1 MLSDALDRLN
11 DFIYLLHIAKNQMQ
25 HHKGLVQL
33 TSSGVELQSDM
44 KLEVKPMKKIKLAG
58 DAAQSLIDEM
68 FAKIN

>member
-1 MLSDALDRLN
+1 MWSV
-11 DFIYLLHIAKNQMQ
+11 HNQ
-25 HHKGLVQL
+25 KDLVEL